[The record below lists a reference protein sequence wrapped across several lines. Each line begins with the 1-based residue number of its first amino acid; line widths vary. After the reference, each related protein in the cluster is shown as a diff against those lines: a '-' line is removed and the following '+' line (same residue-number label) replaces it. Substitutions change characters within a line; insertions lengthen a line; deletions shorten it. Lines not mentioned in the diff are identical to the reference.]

1 MIKCEGCKY
10 YKTYCFNF
18 EPPCKYCIR
27 YLKETEI
34 KDRYVGMVEEKPPC
48 EHEYHH
54 YTGNV
59 CIHCGEMR
67 KEKPPKLPEKMVC
80 MDSDLEGAIFDVIG
94 VMNSIIDYLKEKEGE
109 RG

>member
-1 MIKCEGCKY
+1 
-10 YKTYCFNF
+10 
-18 EPPCKYCIR
+18 
-27 YLKETEI
+27 
-34 KDRYVGMVEEKPPC
+34 
-48 EHEYHH
+48 
-54 YTGNV
+54 
-59 CIHCGEMR
+59 MR